1 MLQPRPGVQPPPT
14 PQPLAPPDLRHDGG
28 WEDTAVVDPAVLAA
42 LRGCP
47 VDRGVRAQE
56 GPLRP
61 CEAPAWLGEPERVQG
76 YGGFQPG
83 PRAVDG
89 SRAVVGG
96 ALAVVGGHGGREV
109 LQEVVAGQQAAGK
122 QQQGRGDELE
132 ATHAT
137 QGVQQVCEGH
147 GPGPDLKPRCG
158 ALSKGAG
165 PWEVE
170 EWAGVRTTDAP
181 CPELT
186 GVRLHLTGGLGRP
199 HICKFPYCQ
208 APSPRFS

>member
-1 MLQPRPGVQPPPT
+1 M
-14 PQPLAPPDLRHDGG
+14 
-28 WEDTAVVDPAVLAA
+28 
-42 LRGCP
+42 
-47 VDRGVRAQE
+47 
-56 GPLRP
+56 
-61 CEAPAWLGEPERVQG
+61 QG
-76 YGGFQPG
+76 YGGSQPG

-89 SRAVVGG
+89 GRTVVGG
-96 ALAVVGGHGGREV
+96 ALAVVRGHGGREV
-109 LQEVVAGQQAAGK
+109 LQEVVTGQQAAGK

-147 GPGPDLKPRCG
+147 GPGPVLRPRCG

-170 EWAGVRTTDAP
+170 EQAGVRTADAP

-186 GVRLHLTGGLGRP
+186 GVQLHLTGGLGRP
-199 HICKFPYCQ
+199 HVWRLPCCQ
-208 APSPRFS
+208 ALSPRFS